1 MKAMYSMRSPAV
13 KRLMKEAQEL
23 REPTEL
29 YFTQPLE
36 DNLFEWHFTIR
47 GPENSDFDG
56 GLYHGRIILPP
67 DYPMKPPNVILLTP
81 NGRFETNKKI
91 CLSISGHHPESWQP
105 SWSIR
110 TALLAIIGFMPTHGS
125 GAIGSLDYPP
135 EERKKLAKGLFN
147 LPDFYMTWEKYFDR
161 TLDWKCENCG
171 NIAAILKPVT
181 EASKAANEE
190 AKELA
195 SQINFRGEKSATDNK
210 PSEETSTSSTGSARV
225 TTATSSTAS
234 TPITTPPN
242 TPVYPAFPNMPAQ
255 FPFPAFPFPQQFP
268 NMANSPQ
275 QQQQQQGSNFV
286 PRFPFPP
293 TFLPSMF
300 AQMRMSAGNPFIA
313 ANQTS
318 GFGSPFL
325 NNSAAPTSV
334 SSSHTTNNLNLN
346 NTPNTQSVPR
356 SSTGANI
363 TSSNPVS
370 GSVNE
375 QIDNSTAS
383 SVETDRGEHDTVPP
397 VTESDTSTTGLRQR
411 NIDSHPVRA
420 QQGPSH
426 VQYAELEPEPRHSVS
441 ILSTILIVIL
451 LIGIVLLLL
460 RRVYLQR
467 MWRMPF

>member
-135 EERKKLAKGLFN
+135 EERKKLAK
-147 LPDFYMTWEKYFDR
+147 R

-195 SQINFRGEKSATDNK
+195 SQINFRGEKSASENK
-210 PSEETSTSSTGSARV
+210 PAEETASSSAASAPV
-225 TTATSSTAS
+225 PTATSYTAS

-255 FPFPAFPFPQQFP
+255 FPFPGFSFPQQFP
-268 NMANSPQ
+268 HMANTPQ

-300 AQMRMSAGNPFIA
+300 AQMRMSAGNPFMA

-318 GFGSPFL
+318 GFRSPFL
-325 NNSAAPTSV
+325 NNSPAPNSV
-334 SSSHTTNNLNLN
+334 SGSQTPNNSNLN
-346 NTPNTQSVPR
+346 NTPNTQSVPS
-356 SSTGANI
+356 SSTEASI
-363 TSSNPVS
+363 TSSNPPS
-370 GSVNE
+370 GMEND
-375 QIDNSTAS
+375 QIKSLTAS
-383 SVETDRGEHDTVPP
+383 SLETDRGEQDVAPP
-397 VTESDTSTTGLRQR
+397 VTESITTDGLRQR
-411 NIDSHPVRA
+411 NIDSHPVLP

-426 VQYAELEPEPRHSVS
+426 VQYAELEPEPEQTVSV
-441 ILSTILIVIL
+441 LSTILIVIL

-460 RRVYLQR
+460 RRLYLQR
-467 MWRMPF
+467 MWKMPF

>member
-135 EERKKLAKGLFN
+135 EERKKLAK
-147 LPDFYMTWEKYFDR
+147 R

-195 SQINFRGEKSATDNK
+195 SQINFRGEKSASDNK
-210 PSEETSTSSTGSARV
+210 PAEETASSSTASAPV

-318 GFGSPFL
+318 GFRSPFL
-325 NNSAAPTSV
+325 NNSAAPNSL
-334 SSSHTTNNLNLN
+334 SSSQTTNNSD
-346 NTPNTQSVPR
+346 NTPNTQSVP
-356 SSTGANI
+356 SSNAGANI
-363 TSSNPVS
+363 TSSNPAS
-370 GSVNE
+370 GLEND
-375 QIDNSTAS
+375 QIESSTAS
-383 SVETDRGEHDTVPP
+383 SLEIDRGEQAVAPP
-397 VTESDTSTTGLRQR
+397 ATESNTSTAGLRQR
-411 NIDSHPVRA
+411 NIDSHPVRP

-426 VQYAELEPEPRHSVS
+426 VQYAELEPEPEHSVS
-441 ILSTILIVIL
+441 VLSTILIVIL

-460 RRVYLQR
+460 RRLYLQR